1 MFKHK
6 TSDGKR
12 NICGEKIKI
21 LRKNLTP
28 KTSQRMLAEMM
39 QLKGIDIDKSAIKC
53 MENGSR
59 YITDI
64 EIKAFCSIF
73 SISADYL
80 LDV

>member
-6 TSDGKR
+6 ASDGKR
-12 NICGEKIKI
+12 NICGEKIKF
-21 LRKNLTP
+21 LRKNLP
-28 KTSQRMLAEMM
+28 LKTSQRMLAEMM
-39 QLKGIDIDKSAIKC
+39 QLNGIDIDKSAIKC

-73 SISADYL
+73 SVSADYL
-80 LDV
+80 LE

>member
-6 TSDGKR
+6 TNDGKR
-12 NICGEKIKI
+12 NICGEKIKS
-21 LRKNLTP
+21 LRKNLP
-28 KTSQRMLAEMM
+28 FKTSQRMLAEMM
-39 QLKGIDIDKSAIKC
+39 QLNGIDIDKSAIKC

-80 LDV
+80 LE

>member
-6 TSDGKR
+6 SINGKR
-12 NICGEKIKI
+12 NICGEKIKT
-21 LRKNLTP
+21 LRKNLAS

-39 QLKGIDIDKSAIKC
+39 QLEGVDIDKSAIKC

-64 EIKAFCSIF
+64 ELKAFCSIF
-73 SISADYL
+73 SVSADYL
-80 LDV
+80 LDM